1 MVDFVFLPL
10 LGLSPIGL
18 HLFKRREF
26 ITTLTDD
33 NAIAAAANDG
43 VGANLS
49 MEKVGPLPGG
59 FRECCRGM
67 PKLGYS

>member
-43 VGANLS
+43 GRSQPVHGKSRPIA
-49 MEKVGPLPGG
+49 
-59 FRECCRGM
+59 RGIPRM
-67 PKLGYS
+67 L